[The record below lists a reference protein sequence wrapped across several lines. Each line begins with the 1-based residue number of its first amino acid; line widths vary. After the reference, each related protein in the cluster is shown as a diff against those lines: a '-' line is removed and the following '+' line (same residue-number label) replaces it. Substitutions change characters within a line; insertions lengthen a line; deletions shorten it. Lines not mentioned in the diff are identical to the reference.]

1 MGHMIVTFQFL
12 FRIILIDF
20 NVDTVISLPP
30 AMCKSRSNNIE
41 VIIMYILKKVTKKR
55 LRV

>member
-1 MGHMIVTFQFL
+1 MIVTFQFL